1 MPYENHFFDAD
12 LLPCGFQICDGTG
25 DGVISEMWK
34 KSGQAASCL
43 IVEESSKAIG
53 CEPSIN
59 FFVTIASVVLSTKTP
74 K

>member
-1 MPYENHFFDAD
+1 MPYENHFFDVD

-43 IVEESSKAIG
+43 IVG
-53 CEPSIN
+53 
-59 FFVTIASVVLSTKTP
+59 KTRKP
-74 K
+74 LAANVP